1 MHERPCV
8 SAALKTIIKQT
19 MSNYIYSAPTG
30 DGWLNLARDGYFLE
44 NNKKDD
50 VILYFYVNKN
60 AVIIGRNQNAWKECS
75 IANMDADGVQ
85 LVRRHSGGGAVFHDN
100 GNLNFSFIT
109 DEKHY
114 DLNRQM
120 RVILNA
126 VSKLGLKAELSG
138 RNDITVDGKKFSGN
152 AFSLAKGNRSHHGTI
167 LVNADLTKLSNYLCV
182 SKEKMR
188 SKGID
193 SVRARVCN
201 ICELSSGL
209 TVEAMRRLVIES
221 FIEEYGAASEYVFDG
236 TALAEV
242 EERRERLAS
251 WEWRFGKTPQF
262 DFETDKRFSF
272 GDTQIYFNSRNGVI
286 RETKVYSDCLDTEL
300 TTEIENALTG
310 VHFRKEEIKAALS
323 KMKDQSIAAELAE
336 HFCSLDI

>member
-1 MHERPCV
+1 
-8 SAALKTIIKQT
+8 

-44 NNKKDD
+44 NNKKGD

-201 ICELSSGL
+201 LCELSSGL

-272 GDTQIYFNSRNGVI
+272 GDTQIYFNLRNGVI

-323 KMKDQSIAAELAE
+323 KMKDQNIAAELAE

>member
-1 MHERPCV
+1 
-8 SAALKTIIKQT
+8 

-44 NNKKDD
+44 NNKKGD
-50 VILYFYVNKN
+50 VVLYFYVNKN
-60 AVIIGRNQNAWKECS
+60 AVIIGRNQNAWKECN

-323 KMKDQSIAAELAE
+323 KMKDQNIAAELAE

>member
-1 MHERPCV
+1 
-8 SAALKTIIKQT
+8 
-19 MSNYIYSAPTG
+19 MSNYIYSALTG

-44 NNKKDD
+44 NNKKGD

>member
-1 MHERPCV
+1 
-8 SAALKTIIKQT
+8 

-44 NNKKDD
+44 NNKKGD

-193 SVRARVCN
+193 SVRARVCS

>member
-1 MHERPCV
+1 
-8 SAALKTIIKQT
+8 

-44 NNKKDD
+44 NNKKGD
-50 VILYFYVNKN
+50 VVLYFYVNKN

-201 ICELSSGL
+201 LCELSSGL

-242 EERRERLAS
+242 EERRERHAS

-272 GDTQIYFNSRNGVI
+272 GDTQIYFNLRDGVI

-323 KMKDQSIAAELAE
+323 KMKDQNIAAELAE

>member
-1 MHERPCV
+1 
-8 SAALKTIIKQT
+8 

-44 NNKKDD
+44 NNKKGD

-201 ICELSSGL
+201 LCELSSGL

-272 GDTQIYFNSRNGVI
+272 GDTQIYFNLRDGVI

-323 KMKDQSIAAELAE
+323 KMKDQNIAAEIAE

>member
-1 MHERPCV
+1 
-8 SAALKTIIKQT
+8 

-44 NNKKDD
+44 NNKKGD

-272 GDTQIYFNSRNGVI
+272 GDTQIYFNLRDGVI

-323 KMKDQSIAAELAE
+323 KMKDQNIAAELAE

>member
-19 MSNYIYSAPTG
+19 TSNYIYSAPTG

-44 NNKKDD
+44 NNKKGD

-126 VSKLGLKAELSG
+126 VSKIGLKAELSG

-201 ICELSSGL
+201 LCELSSGL

-272 GDTQIYFNSRNGVI
+272 GDTQIYFNLRDGVI

-323 KMKDQSIAAELAE
+323 KMKDQNIAAELAE

>member
-1 MHERPCV
+1 
-8 SAALKTIIKQT
+8 

-44 NNKKDD
+44 NNKKGD

-251 WEWRFGKTPQF
+251 WEWRFGRTPQF

-272 GDTQIYFNSRNGVI
+272 GDTQIYFNLRDGVI

-323 KMKDQSIAAELAE
+323 KMKDQNIAAELAE

>member
-1 MHERPCV
+1 
-8 SAALKTIIKQT
+8 

-44 NNKKDD
+44 NNKKGD

-236 TALAEV
+236 MALAEV

-336 HFCSLDI
+336 HFC

>member
-1 MHERPCV
+1 
-8 SAALKTIIKQT
+8 

-44 NNKKDD
+44 NNKKGD

-242 EERRERLAS
+242 EESRERLAS

-272 GDTQIYFNSRNGVI
+272 GDTQIYFNLRDGVI

-323 KMKDQSIAAELAE
+323 KMKDQNIAAELAE

>member
-1 MHERPCV
+1 
-8 SAALKTIIKQT
+8 

-44 NNKKDD
+44 NNKKGD

-310 VHFRKEEIKAALS
+310 VHLRKEEIKAALS

>member
-1 MHERPCV
+1 
-8 SAALKTIIKQT
+8 

-44 NNKKDD
+44 NNKKGD

-272 GDTQIYFNSRNGVI
+272 GDTQIYLI
-286 RETKVYSDCLDTEL
+286 RAT
-300 TTEIENALTG
+300 AL
-310 VHFRKEEIKAALS
+310 FAKRK
-323 KMKDQSIAAELAE
+323 SIPIV
-336 HFCSLDI
+336 SITS

>member
-1 MHERPCV
+1 
-8 SAALKTIIKQT
+8 

-44 NNKKDD
+44 NNKKGD
-50 VILYFYVNKN
+50 VILYFYINKN

-201 ICELSSGL
+201 LCELSSGL

-236 TALAEV
+236 MALAEV

>member
-1 MHERPCV
+1 
-8 SAALKTIIKQT
+8 

-44 NNKKDD
+44 NNKKGD

-242 EERRERLAS
+242 EERRERHAS
-251 WEWRFGKTPQF
+251 WKWRFGKTPQF

>member
-1 MHERPCV
+1 
-8 SAALKTIIKQT
+8 

-44 NNKKDD
+44 NNKKGD

-272 GDTQIYFNSRNGVI
+272 GDTQVYFNSRNGVI

>member
-1 MHERPCV
+1 
-8 SAALKTIIKQT
+8 

-44 NNKKDD
+44 NNKKGD

-60 AVIIGRNQNAWKECS
+60 AVIIGRNQNVWKECS

-201 ICELSSGL
+201 LCELSSGL

-272 GDTQIYFNSRNGVI
+272 GDTQIYFNLRDGVI

>member
-1 MHERPCV
+1 
-8 SAALKTIIKQT
+8 

-44 NNKKDD
+44 NNKKGD

-60 AVIIGRNQNAWKECS
+60 AVIIGRNQNAWKECN

-201 ICELSSGL
+201 LCELSSGL

-251 WEWRFGKTPQF
+251 WEWRFGKLRSLILKPTSVF
-262 DFETDKRFSF
+262 RSEILRFILICA
-272 GDTQIYFNSRNGVI
+272 T
-286 RETKVYSDCLDTEL
+286 
-300 TTEIENALTG
+300 AL
-310 VHFRKEEIKAALS
+310 FAKQK
-323 KMKDQSIAAELAE
+323 SIPIV
-336 HFCSLDI
+336 SIPS

>member
-1 MHERPCV
+1 
-8 SAALKTIIKQT
+8 

-44 NNKKDD
+44 NNKKGD

-272 GDTQIYFNSRNGVI
+272 GDTQIYFNLRDGVI

-300 TTEIENALTG
+300 TTEIENALTE

>member
-1 MHERPCV
+1 
-8 SAALKTIIKQT
+8 

-44 NNKKDD
+44 NNKKGD

-60 AVIIGRNQNAWKECS
+60 AVIIGRNQNAWKECN

-201 ICELSSGL
+201 LCELSSGL

-262 DFETDKRFSF
+262 DFETGKRFSF

-323 KMKDQSIAAELAE
+323 KMKDQNIAAELAE

>member
-1 MHERPCV
+1 
-8 SAALKTIIKQT
+8 
-19 MSNYIYSAPTG
+19 
-30 DGWLNLARDGYFLE
+30 
-44 NNKKDD
+44 
-50 VILYFYVNKN
+50 
-60 AVIIGRNQNAWKECS
+60 
-75 IANMDADGVQ
+75 MDADGVQ

-201 ICELSSGL
+201 LCELSSGL

-323 KMKDQSIAAELAE
+323 KMKDQNIAAELAE
-336 HFCSLDI
+336 HFCSLDIRRFSETQIQQLQNIHFSTGNIIFLSNPPQKHPIR

>member
-1 MHERPCV
+1 
-8 SAALKTIIKQT
+8 

-44 NNKKDD
+44 NNKKGD

-201 ICELSSGL
+201 LCELSSGL

-221 FIEEYGAASEYVFDG
+221 FIEEYGAASEYAFDG
-236 TALAEV
+236 MALAEV

>member
-1 MHERPCV
+1 
-8 SAALKTIIKQT
+8 

-44 NNKKDD
+44 NNKKGD

-60 AVIIGRNQNAWKECS
+60 VVIIGRNQNAWKECS

-201 ICELSSGL
+201 LCELSSGL

-236 TALAEV
+236 MALAEV

>member
-1 MHERPCV
+1 
-8 SAALKTIIKQT
+8 

-44 NNKKDD
+44 NNKKGD

-167 LVNADLTKLSNYLCV
+167 LVNADLAKLSNYLCV

>member
-1 MHERPCV
+1 
-8 SAALKTIIKQT
+8 

-44 NNKKDD
+44 NNKKGD

-60 AVIIGRNQNAWKECS
+60 AVIIGRNQNAWKECN

-272 GDTQIYFNSRNGVI
+272 GDTQIYFNLRDGVI

-323 KMKDQSIAAELAE
+323 KMKDQNL
-336 HFCSLDI
+336 SLIHI

>member
-1 MHERPCV
+1 
-8 SAALKTIIKQT
+8 

-44 NNKKDD
+44 NNKKGD

-60 AVIIGRNQNAWKECS
+60 AIIIGRNQNAWKECS

>member
-1 MHERPCV
+1 
-8 SAALKTIIKQT
+8 

-44 NNKKDD
+44 NNKKGD

-75 IANMDADGVQ
+75 IANMNADGVQ

-167 LVNADLTKLSNYLCV
+167 LVNADLAKLSNYLCV

-201 ICELSSGL
+201 LCELSSGL

-272 GDTQIYFNSRNGVI
+272 GDTQIYFNLRDGVI

>member
-1 MHERPCV
+1 
-8 SAALKTIIKQT
+8 
-19 MSNYIYSAPTG
+19 MSNYIYSAQTG

-44 NNKKDD
+44 NNKKGD

-167 LVNADLTKLSNYLCV
+167 LVNADLTKLSNDLCV

-272 GDTQIYFNSRNGVI
+272 GDTQIYFNLRDGVI

-323 KMKDQSIAAELAE
+323 KMKDQNIAAELAE

>member
-1 MHERPCV
+1 
-8 SAALKTIIKQT
+8 

-286 RETKVYSDCLDTEL
+286 RATKVYSDCLDTEL

-323 KMKDQSIAAELAE
+323 KMKDQNIAAELAE

>member
-1 MHERPCV
+1 
-8 SAALKTIIKQT
+8 

-44 NNKKDD
+44 NNKKGD

-272 GDTQIYFNSRNGVI
+272 GDTQIYFNLRDGVI

-323 KMKDQSIAAELAE
+323 KMKDQNIAAELAE
-336 HFCSLDI
+336 HFCTLDI

>member
-1 MHERPCV
+1 
-8 SAALKTIIKQT
+8 

-44 NNKKDD
+44 NNKKGD

-126 VSKLGLKAELSG
+126 VSKLGLKADLSG

-221 FIEEYGAASEYVFDG
+221 FIEEYGAASEYAFDG
-236 TALAEV
+236 MALAEV

-272 GDTQIYFNSRNGVI
+272 GDTQIYFNLRDGVI

>member
-1 MHERPCV
+1 
-8 SAALKTIIKQT
+8 

-44 NNKKDD
+44 NNKKGD

-286 RETKVYSDCLDTEL
+286 RATKVYSDCLDTEL

-323 KMKDQSIAAELAE
+323 KMKDQSIVAELAE

>member
-1 MHERPCV
+1 
-8 SAALKTIIKQT
+8 
-19 MSNYIYSAPTG
+19 MSNYIYYAPTG

-44 NNKKDD
+44 NNKKGD

-60 AVIIGRNQNAWKECS
+60 AVIIGRNQNAWKECN

-272 GDTQIYFNSRNGVI
+272 GDTQIYFNLRDGVI

-323 KMKDQSIAAELAE
+323 KMKDQNIAAELAE

>member
-1 MHERPCV
+1 
-8 SAALKTIIKQT
+8 

-44 NNKKDD
+44 NNKKGD

-60 AVIIGRNQNAWKECS
+60 AVIIGRNQNAWKECN

-272 GDTQIYFNSRNGVI
+272 GDTQIYFNLRNGVI

-323 KMKDQSIAAELAE
+323 KMKDQNIAAELAE

>member
-1 MHERPCV
+1 
-8 SAALKTIIKQT
+8 

-30 DGWLNLARDGYFLE
+30 DGWLNLARDGCLLE
-44 NNKKDD
+44 NNKKGD

-201 ICELSSGL
+201 LCELSSGL

-272 GDTQIYFNSRNGVI
+272 GDTQIYFNLRDGVI

-323 KMKDQSIAAELAE
+323 KMKDQNIAAELAE

>member
-1 MHERPCV
+1 
-8 SAALKTIIKQT
+8 

-44 NNKKDD
+44 NNKKGD

-201 ICELSSGL
+201 LCELSSGL

-272 GDTQIYFNSRNGVI
+272 GDTQIYFNLRDGVI

-300 TTEIENALTG
+300 TTEIENALKG
-310 VHFRKEEIKAALS
+310 VHLRKEEIKAALS

>member
-1 MHERPCV
+1 
-8 SAALKTIIKQT
+8 

-30 DGWLNLARDGYFLE
+30 DGWLNLARDGYFLG
-44 NNKKDD
+44 NNKKGD

-138 RNDITVDGKKFSGN
+138 RNDITVDDKKFSGN

-201 ICELSSGL
+201 LCELSSGL

-272 GDTQIYFNSRNGVI
+272 GDTQIYFNLRNGVI

-323 KMKDQSIAAELAE
+323 KMKDQNIAAELAE

>member
-1 MHERPCV
+1 
-8 SAALKTIIKQT
+8 

-30 DGWLNLARDGYFLE
+30 DGWLNLARDGCFLE
-44 NNKKDD
+44 NNKKGD

-167 LVNADLTKLSNYLCV
+167 LVNADLAKLSNYLCV

-221 FIEEYGAASEYVFDG
+221 FIEEYGAASEYIFDG

-242 EERRERLAS
+242 EERRERHAS

-272 GDTQIYFNSRNGVI
+272 GDTQIYFNLRDGVI
-286 RETKVYSDCLDTEL
+286 RETKVYSDCLDTKL

-323 KMKDQSIAAELAE
+323 KMKDQNIAAELAE

>member
-1 MHERPCV
+1 
-8 SAALKTIIKQT
+8 

-44 NNKKDD
+44 NNKKGD

-60 AVIIGRNQNAWKECS
+60 AVIIGRNQNAWKECN

-201 ICELSSGL
+201 ICELSRALLKNTARRVSMFL
-209 TVEAMRRLVIES
+209 TERRLRKLRKGAKGLPHGSGVSEKLRSLILKPTSVSRSEILR
-221 FIEEYGAASEYVFDG
+221 FILICA
-236 TALAEV
+236 TALFAK
-242 EERRERLAS
+242 RR
-251 WEWRFGKTPQF
+251 FIP
-262 DFETDKRFSF
+262 
-272 GDTQIYFNSRNGVI
+272 IV
-286 RETKVYSDCLDTEL
+286 
-300 TTEIENALTG
+300 
-310 VHFRKEEIKAALS
+310 
-323 KMKDQSIAAELAE
+323 SIP
-336 HFCSLDI
+336 S